1 MAMRLFPRVL
11 AAGVLA
17 ASAVLLLGVSDTSG
31 ADDPAKEK
39 AKAKA
44 KKKKAEPPDTAAM
57 FTKLDTNS
65 DGKLDLDEFKNLF
78 TVMAMPKGK
87 KGQPADPVD
96 LEFVF
101 KSLDANGDKTLS
113 MEEFKGVIAAV
124 SPPKK

>member
-1 MAMRLFPRVL
+1 MRMRLFPRVL

-31 ADDPAKEK
+31 ADDPAKAK

-57 FTKLDTNS
+57 FKKLDTNS

-78 TVMAMPKGK
+78 TVMPMPKGK
-87 KGQPADPVD
+87 KAKSMGPVD

-113 MEEFKGVIAAV
+113 TEEFKGVVAAV
-124 SPPKK
+124 APPKK